1 MKAVF
6 EYLVTVFV
14 AAFIKALSQPGV
26 AAGLIDPIMDAFR
39 RHQIQASKPN
49 QDDEDF
55 KASAAADGWP
65 VDR

>member
-6 EYLVTVFV
+6 EYIVTVFV
-14 AAFIKALSQPGV
+14 MAFVKALSQPGV
-26 AAGLIDPIMDAFR
+26 AAGLVDPIMAALH

-55 KASAAADGWP
+55 KTAASADGWP
-65 VDR
+65 VE